1 MSIKFSKL
9 LIIGLILSI
18 GATFAQTG
26 LEDGSK
32 HGHGEDSIRC
42 MKNLSLYNEY
52 YKQKNFPDALVYW
65 QQLFDESPKATSNIY
80 SHGETMYKALLGKEK
95 NPVKREEYYNKL
107 MSIYDQRVKYFG
119 NSKKYPASYIM
130 GKKGLAMIK
139 YKGTDKDIVNEASVL
154 INKAITERGVKT
166 QSAVIITFMTNTV
179 AKYKDG
185 DIDEMTV
192 VDNYN
197 TASTVLTKKIQI
209 AKGDRKI
216 EYEGYKKMVD
226 KLFASSGAASCEN
239 IEKIFEP
246 QLSEHGEDLDWLK
259 RINRLLVRSECDESQ
274 LFFNTSELLYKI
286 EPSASSAYGLFKMNL
301 ETKNIEKA
309 KQYLKEAIELE
320 EDDDIKAK
328 YYTKLALLSLSEK
341 RYQEVKSISLKAIA
355 LKPNCGTAYILIGKA
370 YAASANTYGKNA
382 FEHSTV
388 YWVAVD
394 KFAKAK
400 RIEPDKADEAN
411 NLIGIYSAHFPN
423 KEEIFFQK
431 EVAIG
436 APYKIG
442 GWINETTKVRER
454 K

>member
-1 MSIKFSKL
+1 MLSKFSKL

-18 GATFAQTG
+18 GTTFAQTG
-26 LEDGSK
+26 REDGSK

-42 MKNLSLYNEY
+42 MKNLSLENEY
-52 YKQKNFPDALVYW
+52 YKQKNFTDALVYW
-65 QQLFDESPKATSNIY
+65 QQVFDECPKATSNIY
-80 SHGETMYKALLGKEK
+80 SHGETMYKALLKKEK
-95 NPVKREEYYNKL
+95 DPVKKEEYYNKL
-107 MSIYDQRVKYFG
+107 MSIYDQRIKYFG
-119 NSKKYPASYIM
+119 NSKRYPASYIM
-130 GKKGLAMIK
+130 GKKGMAMLK
-139 YKGTDKDIVNEASVL
+139 YKGDDKEVVNAASEL

-166 QSAVIITFMTNTV
+166 QAIVIITFMKNTV
-179 AKYKDG
+179 DRYRDG
-185 DIDEMTV
+185 DLDEMAV

-197 TASTVLTKKIQI
+197 TASKILTMKIEA
-209 AKGDRKI
+209 AKGDKQI
-216 EYEGYKKMVD
+216 EYEGYKKMID
-226 KLFASSGAASCEN
+226 KLFASSGAASCKN
-239 IEKIFEP
+239 IEKIFGP
-246 QLSEHGEDLDWLK
+246 QLADHSEDLDWLK
-259 RINRLLVRSECDESQ
+259 RINRLLVRSNCDESQ
-274 LFFNTSELLYKI
+274 IFFNTSELLYKI

-309 KQYLKEAIELE
+309 KQYLKEAIEME
-320 EDDDIKAK
+320 EDNDIKAK

-341 RYQEVKSISLKAIA
+341 KYQEVKSISLKAIA
-355 LKPNCGTAYILIGKA
+355 LKPDCGTAYILIGKA

-394 KFAKAK
+394 KFIRAK
-400 RIEPDKADEAN
+400 KADPSKAEEAN
-411 NLIGIYSAHFPN
+411 NLISIYSAHFPN

-436 APYKIG
+436 ASYKIG